1 MKSYVDFINTQRSRL
16 VTSINC
22 NIDTARTYRLQID
35 ELEAGSDEFNHKF
48 KFMLNLRERALNE
61 ITSALLFDIINED
74 EFDYLYGEV
83 SEYHSVPYCNLGD
96 VKGDAK

>member
-16 VTSINC
+16 VTSINGA
-22 NIDTARTYRLQID
+22 IDTARTYRLQID
-35 ELEAGSDEFNHKF
+35 ELEVGSDEFIDKF
-48 KFMLNLRERALNE
+48 KFMVNLRERALNE

-74 EFDYLYGEV
+74 EFDYLYGEA

-96 VKGDAK
+96 VKGDVK